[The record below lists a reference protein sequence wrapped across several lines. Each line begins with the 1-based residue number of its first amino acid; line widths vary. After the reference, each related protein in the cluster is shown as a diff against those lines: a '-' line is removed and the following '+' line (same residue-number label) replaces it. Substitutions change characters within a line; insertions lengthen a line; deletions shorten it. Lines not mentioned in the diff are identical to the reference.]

1 MLKKHSQYFKEI
13 IIDRTEEIGREI
25 LCNNQRY
32 RELNTEICEVQQALT
47 DNLAPQMQ
55 SLVNRY
61 DDVESEQEGLPHIH
75 AEYNGE
81 HIVVDNVDYSQKTGY
96 NISKEKSFDS
106 SMLGVIGDGPCGA
119 VFRFSDPLRS

>member
-1 MLKKHSQYFKEI
+1 MLKKHNQYFKEL

-47 DNLAPQMQ
+47 DNLVPQMQ

-61 DDVESEQEGLPHIH
+61 DDVESEQEGIVSAIMYRQGLIDGIKLAKLVNRYGIIHKFFGKWLP
-75 AEYNGE
+75 
-81 HIVVDNVDYSQKTGY
+81 S
-96 NISKEKSFDS
+96 
-106 SMLGVIGDGPCGA
+106 
-119 VFRFSDPLRS
+119 